1 MSNTDPDKVTD
12 QLIKPITRT
21 SGAYY
26 LTVLVLFMGVV
37 WGFFAWSCQLFNG
50 LQVTGLN
57 NSVAWGMYI
66 TNFVF
71 FIGISHAGT
80 LISAILRV
88 SGAEWRRPITRAA
101 EAITVFALV
110 LGASQILFDLGR
122 PDRALNVILY
132 GPLRSPL
139 LWDVVCISVY
149 LLSSIFY
156 LLLPLI
162 PDLAILRDHRN
173 VSGWRKG
180 LYRIFAFGWDGNP
193 EQKRRLEIAI
203 GIMAVLII
211 PIAVSVHTVVSWI
224 FGMTIRPMW
233 HSTVLGPYFVVGAI
247 FSGIAAIIIAMAILR
262 KVYHFEGYL
271 KPIHFNYLGLL
282 LLTMTSMWFY
292 FTLCE
297 YLTTGYGAL
306 PEEWEV
312 FESKVVGEFSVL
324 FWIMMACMTIAF
336 FLLLLCRKWAIGATV
351 IASAFIVVGMW
362 IERYTIVVPTLMK
375 LSGRGYEAGMYY
387 PSWVEWSITAASL
400 CGFAL
405 LYVLFAKLF
414 PIISIWEIE
423 EGEEAIE
430 AKLEAMKRYLPTGV
444 SAVTESS
451 PVIVK

>member
-1 MSNTDPDKVTD
+1 MSNTDPEKMVE
-12 QLIKPITRT
+12 QLTAPIRKT
-21 SGAYY
+21 SPAYY
-26 LTVLVLFMGVV
+26 VLVAALLVGVG
-37 WGFFAWSCQLFNG
+37 WGFYAWTCQLRNG

-57 NSVAWGMYI
+57 NSVAWGVYI

-122 PDRALNVILY
+122 PERALNVVLY

-149 LLSSIFY
+149 MLSSIFY

-162 PDLAILRDHRN
+162 PDLGILRDRGT
-173 VSGWRKG
+173 VSGWRKE
-180 LYRIFAFGWDGNP
+180 LYRILAFGWNGNE
-193 EQKRRLEIAI
+193 EQKRRLEKAI
-203 GIMAVLII
+203 GVMAVLII

-233 HSTVLGPYFVVGAI
+233 HSTILGPYFVVGAI

-262 KVYHFEGYL
+262 KVYHFEDYL
-271 KPIHFNYLGLL
+271 KPVHFDYLGLL
-282 LLTMTSMWFY
+282 LLTMTGLWFY

-306 PEEWEV
+306 PEEWAV
-312 FESKVVGEFSVL
+312 FVSKITGEFSAL
-324 FWIMMACMTIAF
+324 FWIMMTAMTIAF
-336 FLLLLCRKWAIGATV
+336 FLLLLCRKKWAIGATV
-351 IASAFIVVGMW
+351 SASVLIVAGMW
-362 IERYTIVVPTLMK
+362 IERYTIVVPTLNE
-375 LSGRGYEAGMYY
+375 LTGRGYEAGIYH
-387 PSWVEWSITAASL
+387 PSWVEWSITGASL
-400 CGFAL
+400 CAFAL

-414 PIISIWEIE
+414 PIISIWEVE
-423 EGEEAIE
+423 EAEEAIE
-430 AKLEAMKRYLPTGV
+430 AKLEGMKSYLPGV
-444 SAVTESS
+444 SATVEG
-451 PVIVK
+451 